1 MVKASLAKGASHES
15 LKPKSP
21 TATDRRKP
29 AMVERAKPIPMTA
42 AHSRRTATT
51 PMPMTSPAIDCSRK
65 RGPMV
70 GMER

>member
-1 MVKASLAKGASHES
+1 

-29 AMVERAKPIPMTA
+29 AMVVRANPMPTTA
-42 AHSRRTATT
+42 AHSRRMATT
-51 PMPMTSPAIDCSRK
+51 PMPMTSAVIDCSRK
-65 RGPMV
+65 SGPMV